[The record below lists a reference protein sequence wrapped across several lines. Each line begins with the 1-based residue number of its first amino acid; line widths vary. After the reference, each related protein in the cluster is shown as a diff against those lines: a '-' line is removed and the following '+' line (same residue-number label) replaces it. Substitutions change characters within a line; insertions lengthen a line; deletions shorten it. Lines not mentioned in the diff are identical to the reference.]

1 MPVVFSSPHSGL
13 DYPAEFLAAA
23 RLDAQSLRRSEDS
36 YVDEL
41 FQLAPALGAPLI
53 AFEIVSEFDRPN
65 DLDAKVE
72 EYFANGSAEVW
83 MIYPKRRHAWVYE
96 SSGTALKETRSI
108 HSALLPGVD
117 IPLDQIL

>member
-1 MPVVFSSPHSGL
+1 M
-13 DYPAEFLAAA
+13 AALATDPPSWLQPDVSVTHPDQAID
-23 RLDAQSLRRSEDS
+23 R
-36 YVDEL
+36 YY
-41 FQLAPALGAPLI
+41 LGAPLI